1 MVEEVAIAN
10 TGWGSRPRMMTVRRA
25 EARIE
30 LMPLI
35 TGDIR
40 VTSLVLLEPDILL
53 ETNAEGV
60 SNWRF
65 GPSSNG
71 ETTTAEDE
79 AGIGHT
85 VGRADAAPSGA
96 SRIPVFNHVE
106 IHRGSL
112 TYRDGMTGEEMRL
125 DLTEVAVDA
134 PSATAPVS
142 VEATGAWNRAPFSV
156 SGSIEPLSNLGSG
169 LPLRLA
175 AEIEA
180 FGFNARVT
188 GAISKPH
195 EFDGLDLELDVSG
208 SNIASLAP
216 VAGPGL
222 PDLGPL
228 SLEAGVK
235 GSTEILEI
243 DSLRLV
249 LASSDVAGTMT
260 VSGIGGRRM

>member
-1 MVEEVAIAN
+1 MVADRIASRIAVRVIGIVKWAGVAIIAMTVAVIAVLHSIDVSSYREEISAGLGKATGRDVSIGGDIDLSISLRPAVVVEEVAIAN

-35 TGDIR
+35 TGDVR

-125 DLTEVAVDA
+125 DLTEVTVDA

-142 VEATGAWNRAPFSV
+142 VEATGVWNRAPFSV

-169 LPLRLA
+169 LPRRRDRGIRLQRQ
-175 AEIEA
+175 
-180 FGFNARVT
+180 GDRCNLQT
-188 GAISKPH
+188 S
-195 EFDGLDLELDVSG
+195 
-208 SNIASLAP
+208 
-216 VAGPGL
+216 
-222 PDLGPL
+222 
-228 SLEAGVK
+228 
-235 GSTEILEI
+235 
-243 DSLRLV
+243 
-249 LASSDVAGTMT
+249 
-260 VSGIGGRRM
+260 